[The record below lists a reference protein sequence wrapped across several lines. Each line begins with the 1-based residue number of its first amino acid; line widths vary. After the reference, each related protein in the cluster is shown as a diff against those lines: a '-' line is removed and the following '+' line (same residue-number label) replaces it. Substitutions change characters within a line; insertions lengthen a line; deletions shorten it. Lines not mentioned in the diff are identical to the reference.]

1 MSIQNVLHNLNEGYY
16 HDHGYCMVKYS
27 GDKSK
32 VVATVDGKLH
42 TFLKVEGEYTHE
54 SVLEPGNLVNR
65 ATDKYATSYDISKD
79 GTTIVIGD
87 TGWASGTGC
96 LFVYTKV
103 DHPVKWLNSS
113 ILSTVGA
120 ERTSL
125 GTQVSISRDGLTIC
139 GSTGTLNR
147 VYCYKSCGGVFKIVK
162 VLKDFESTK
171 FDGVEGISL
180 KLEAIEVSPDGKS
193 VHVRLSH
200 PHNHAT
206 VIRTYQI

>member
-16 HDHGYCMVKYS
+16 PDHGHCIVKYS

-32 VVATVDGKLH
+32 ALATVDGKLH
-42 TFLKVEGEYTHE
+42 TFRKVDGVYTHE
-54 SVLEPGNLVNR
+54 STLEPGNLVNKP
-65 ATDKYATSYDISKD
+65 TGKYATSYDISED
-79 GTTIVIGD
+79 GSTIVIGD
-87 TGWASGTGC
+87 TKWASDTGC

-103 DHPVKWLNSS
+103 EHPITWLNSS

-125 GTQVSISRDGLTIC
+125 GSQVSVSRDGLTIC
-139 GSTGTLNR
+139 GSTESLNR
-147 VYCYKSCGGVFKIVK
+147 VYCYRSCGGVFKIVK

-171 FDGVEGISL
+171 FDGVEGVTL
-180 KLEAIEVSPDGKS
+180 KLDAIDVALDGKS
-193 VHVRLSH
+193 VHVHLSH
-200 PHNHAT
+200 PHTHAT